1 VNWRLKRNFAGLHM
15 IKVLALDIDGVI
27 TDGTVAFD
35 ENGSER
41 KSVFFRDID
50 AVFEAHRCGLR
61 VVLVTG
67 ESTPWQQMLATKLE
81 IENVYLGAK
90 DKLAALQKVC
100 DELGITLNEI
110 CFVGDSRRDASALS
124 QVGLGLAPADASVE
138 AKAAAHRVLKCNGGR
153 GAVAEAFDI
162 LKLS

>member
-1 VNWRLKRNFAGLHM
+1 M

-50 AVFEAHRCGLR
+50 AIFAAHRLGFQ
-61 VVLVTG
+61 VVFVTG
-67 ESTPWQQMLATKLE
+67 ESSQWARMLATKLD
-81 IENVYLGAK
+81 IKHIHLGAQ

-100 DELGITLNEI
+100 DELGVTLSEI
-110 CFVGDSRRDASALS
+110 CFVGDARRDAEALS
-124 QVGLGLAPADASVE
+124 HVGLGLAPADASVE
-138 AKAAAHRVLKCNGGR
+138 AKAAAHRVLTSNGGR
-153 GAVAEAFDI
+153 GAVAEAVDI
-162 LKLS
+162 LIARSK